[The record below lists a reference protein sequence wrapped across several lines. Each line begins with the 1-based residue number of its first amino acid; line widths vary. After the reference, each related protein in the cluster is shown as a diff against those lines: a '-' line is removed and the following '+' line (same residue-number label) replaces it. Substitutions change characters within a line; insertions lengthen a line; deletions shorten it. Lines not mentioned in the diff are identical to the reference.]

1 MKRLDVVEPD
11 KTHRRVTFIPNFEG
25 GIAMLRKF
33 ILTCLLGFA
42 LAGNCGAASVRPLQL
57 DEIVDGAA
65 IAFQGTCLGNRS
77 ERDAATNLVVT
88 YTRFRVNEVLKGSLP
103 ATYEIKQIGGV
114 LGDLVY
120 RADGIPNF
128 VAGEEY
134 VVMLP
139 GVSAAGFSSPV
150 GLGQG
155 KFTVTPGA
163 AGGRVANGRDFREMT
178 AGIADASL
186 PAALVAKAQAAK
198 VRDLDLVEFK
208 QLVRARAARAK

>member
-1 MKRLDVVEPD
+1 
-11 KTHRRVTFIPNFEG
+11 
-25 GIAMLRKF
+25 MLRKF

-42 LAGNCGAASVRPLQL
+42 LAGNCGAATVRPLHL

-65 IAFQGTCLGNRS
+65 TAFQGTCLGNRS

-88 YTRFRVNEVLKGSLP
+88 YTRFRVGEVLKGSVP

-120 RADGIPNF
+120 RAEGIPNF

-155 KFTVTPGA
+155 RFAVIPGA

-178 AGIADASL
+178 AGISDASL
-186 PAALVAKAQAAK
+186 PASLVAKAEGAK